1 MSDNLKL
8 WASVEKTDPK
18 YTKPFSKAGGFSGTA
33 INATYLIHKATSL
46 WGPIGGTWGPVVE
59 DEKYVTG
66 ADGTIIHVL
75 RIRFR
80 HPGGEFPSYGQTTF
94 VGKNKNGQFTD
105 EEAPKKSLTD
115 AITKALSMLGFSAD
129 VFLGLYD
136 DNKYVSDRK
145 HEFGG
150 IPANHGAGDDL
161 DAEQK
166 KMVELTRDKVIEAL
180 DAGKDWDAYALCE
193 SLTDDM
199 IGEKLYLW
207 KLLDSKQRRRIK
219 NQAEKAKQ
227 PKPAAVHDFRTPLTN
242 ATAGD

>member
-1 MSDNLKL
+1 MANDNLKL
-8 WASVEKTDPK
+8 WQLVEKTDPK

-33 INATYLIHKATSL
+33 INATYLVHKATSL
-46 WGPIGGTWGPVVE
+46 WGPIGGAWGPVVE

-136 DNKYVSDRK
+136 DNKYVNDRK
-145 HEFGG
+145 QEFGG
-150 IPANHGAGDDL
+150 PVAIPANAGAGDDL
-161 DAEQK
+161 DADQK
-166 KMVELTRDKVIEAL
+166 KMVELTRDKIIEAL
-180 DAGKDWDAYALCE
+180 AAGKDFDAYALCE

-199 IGEKLYLW
+199 VAEKLYLW
-207 KLLDSKQRRRIK
+207 SLLNSKQRSSIK
-219 NQAEKAKQ
+219 KQAEKAKQ
-227 PKPAAVHDFRTPLTN
+227 PKAA
-242 ATAGD
+242 